1 MTRRHARKPVRA
13 IFAMPALLAAMTA
26 LALVAGLV
34 GDGLWDLVAWAGL
47 AVPILAAW
55 PAFAPRR
62 KAPPRHTAPRP
73 LSTRPAAALR

>member
-34 GDGLWDLVAWAGL
+34 GDGLWDLVSWAGL
-47 AVPILAAW
+47 AVPVLAAW
-55 PAFAPRR
+55 PAITPRK
-62 KAPPRHTAPRP
+62 KAPARHGATGLLAA
-73 LSTRPAAALR
+73 RPAAALR